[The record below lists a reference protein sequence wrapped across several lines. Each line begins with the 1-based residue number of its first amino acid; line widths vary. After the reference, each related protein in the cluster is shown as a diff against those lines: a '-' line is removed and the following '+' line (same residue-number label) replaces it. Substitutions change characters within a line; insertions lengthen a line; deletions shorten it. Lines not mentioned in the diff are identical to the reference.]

1 MYPMD
6 LANYKKVWKN
16 QTEEKNKISALEIYK
31 MTQSKSTS
39 IVKWIFIIG
48 LLEFIFWF
56 VLNYIWTKNGA
67 LEPYEKLNLINFI
80 DSIYY
85 FHYVVVVLFL
95 ILFYRN
101 FSLISTIDDTKT
113 LMKNILLVRKT
124 VKWYVYYNLI
134 NVIVFSIILN
144 ILIFNTPDGINI
156 ISGIDNEN
164 FNQEHMMTVFIIVQI
179 LVIAVMILILWL
191 FYYLLY
197 GILLKKL
204 KKNYRNLVDLELK

>member
-1 MYPMD
+1 MD

-16 QTEEKNKISALEIYK
+16 QPEEKNKISALEIYK
-31 MTQSKSTS
+31 MTQSKSNS

-48 LLEFIFWF
+48 LLEFVFWF
-56 VLNYIWTKNGA
+56 AINYLCTKNGT
-67 LEPYEKLNLINFI
+67 LEPYEKLKLISFIENFN
-80 DSIYY
+80 Y

-101 FSLISTIDDTKT
+101 FSLISTVDDTKT

-134 NVIVFSIILN
+134 NVAIFSIILN

-156 ISGIDNEN
+156 LSGIDNES
-164 FNQEHMMTVFIIVQI
+164 FNQEHMMSVFIIAQI
-179 LVIAVMILILWL
+179 VVIAIMILILWL

-204 KKNYRNLVDLELK
+204 NKNYKELTKLNEIS

>member
-1 MYPMD
+1 MD

-16 QTEEKNKISALEIYK
+16 QPEEKNKISALEIYK
-31 MTQSKSTS
+31 MTQSKSNS

-48 LLEFIFWF
+48 LLEFVFWF
-56 VLNYIWTKNGA
+56 AINYLGTKNGA
-67 LEPYEKLNLINFI
+67 LEPYEKLKLISFI
-80 DSIYY
+80 DNFNY

-101 FSLISTIDDTKT
+101 FSLISTVDDTKT

-134 NVIVFSIILN
+134 NVVIFTIILN

-156 ISGIDNEN
+156 LSGIDNES
-164 FNQEHMMTVFIIVQI
+164 FNQEHMKSVFIIVEI
-179 LVIAVMILILWL
+179 VLIAIMLLILWL

-204 KKNYRNLVDLELK
+204 NKNYKELTKLNEIS

>member
-1 MYPMD
+1 MD

-16 QTEEKNKISALEIYK
+16 QPEEKNKISALEIYK
-31 MTQSKSTS
+31 MTQSKSNS

-48 LLEFIFWF
+48 LLEFVFWF
-56 VLNYIWTKNGA
+56 AINYLGTKNGA

-80 DSIYY
+80 DNFNY

-101 FSLISTIDDTKT
+101 FSLISTVDDTKT

-134 NVIVFSIILN
+134 YAVVFSIILN

-156 ISGIDNEN
+156 LSGIDNES
-164 FNQEHMMTVFIIVQI
+164 FNQEHMVSVFIIVQI
-179 LVIAVMILILWL
+179 VFIAIMILILWF

-204 KKNYRNLVDLELK
+204 NKNYKELTKLNEIS

>member
-1 MYPMD
+1 MD

-16 QTEEKNKISALEIYK
+16 QPEEKNKISALEIYK
-31 MTQSKSTS
+31 MTQSKSNS

-48 LLEFIFWF
+48 LLEFVFWF
-56 VLNYIWTKNGA
+56 AINYLGTKNGA

-80 DSIYY
+80 DNFNY

-101 FSLISTIDDTKT
+101 FSLISTVDDTKT

-134 NVIVFSIILN
+134 NVVVFSIILN

-156 ISGIDNEN
+156 LSGIDNES
-164 FNQEHMMTVFIIVQI
+164 FNQEHMMSVFIIAQI
-179 LVIAVMILILWL
+179 VVIAIMILILWL

-204 KKNYRNLVDLELK
+204 NKNYKELTKLNEVS

>member
-1 MYPMD
+1 MD
-6 LANYKKVWKN
+6 LSNYKKVWKN
-16 QTEEKNKISALEIYK
+16 QPEGKNKISALEIYK
-31 MTQSKSTS
+31 MTQSKSNS

-48 LLEFIFWF
+48 LLEFVFWF
-56 VLNYIWTKNGA
+56 AINYLGTKNGA

-80 DSIYY
+80 DNFNY

-101 FSLISTIDDTKT
+101 FSLISTVDDTKT

-134 NVIVFSIILN
+134 NVVVFSIILN

-156 ISGIDNEN
+156 LSGIDNES
-164 FNQEHMMTVFIIVQI
+164 FNQEHMTSVFIIAQI
-179 LVIAVMILILWL
+179 VVIAIMLLILWL
-191 FYYLLY
+191 FYYLIY

-204 KKNYRNLVDLELK
+204 NKNYKELTKLNEIS

>member
-1 MYPMD
+1 MD
-6 LANYKKVWKN
+6 LSNYKKVWKN
-16 QTEEKNKISALEIYK
+16 QPEGKNKISALEIYK
-31 MTQSKSTS
+31 MTQSKSNS

-48 LLEFIFWF
+48 LLEFVFWF
-56 VLNYIWTKNGA
+56 AINYLGTKNGA
-67 LEPYEKLNLINFI
+67 LEPYEKLNLISFI
-80 DSIYY
+80 DNVSY

-101 FSLISTIDDTKT
+101 FSLISTIDNTKT

-134 NVIVFSIILN
+134 NVVVFSIILN

-156 ISGIDNEN
+156 LSGIDNES
-164 FNQEHMMTVFIIVQI
+164 FNQEHMTSVFIIAQI
-179 LVIAVMILILWL
+179 VVIAIMLLILLL

-204 KKNYRNLVDLELK
+204 NKNYKELTKFNEIS

>member
-1 MYPMD
+1 MD
-6 LANYKKVWKN
+6 LSNYKKAWKN
-16 QTEEKNKISALEIYK
+16 QPEDENKISALEIYK
-31 MTQSKSTS
+31 MTQSKSNS

-48 LLEFIFWF
+48 LLEFVFWF
-56 VLNYIWTKNGA
+56 AINYLGTRNGA
-67 LEPYEKLNLINFI
+67 LEPYEKLNLISFI
-80 DSIYY
+80 DIFNY

-101 FSLISTIDDTKT
+101 FSLISTVDDTKT

-144 ILIFNTPDGINI
+144 VLIFNTPDGINI
-156 ISGIDNEN
+156 LAEVDSNN
-164 FNQEHMMTVFIIVQI
+164 LNQENIKAIFIIVQ
-179 LVIAVMILILWL
+179 LVIIAIMILILWL

-204 KKNYRNLVDLELK
+204 NKNYKELTRLNEIN

>member
-1 MYPMD
+1 MD

-16 QTEEKNKISALEIYK
+16 QPEEKNKISALEIYK
-31 MTQSKSTS
+31 MTQSKSNS
-39 IVKWIFIIG
+39 LVKWIFIIG
-48 LLEFIFWF
+48 LLEFVFWF
-56 VLNYIWTKNGA
+56 AINYLGTKNGA

-80 DSIYY
+80 DNFNY
-85 FHYVVVVLFL
+85 FHYVLVVLFL

-101 FSLISTIDDTKT
+101 FSLVSTGDDTKT

-134 NVIVFSIILN
+134 YAVVFSIILN

-156 ISGIDNEN
+156 LSGINNES
-164 FNQEHMMTVFIIVQI
+164 FNQEHMMSVFIIAQI
-179 LVIAVMILILWL
+179 VVITIMILILWL

-204 KKNYRNLVDLELK
+204 NKNYKELTKLNEIS

>member
-1 MYPMD
+1 MD

-16 QTEEKNKISALEIYK
+16 QPEEKNKISALEIYK
-31 MTQSKSTS
+31 MTQSKSNS

-48 LLEFIFWF
+48 LLEFVFWF
-56 VLNYIWTKNGA
+56 AINYLGTKNGA

-80 DSIYY
+80 DNFNY

-134 NVIVFSIILN
+134 YAVVFSIILN

-156 ISGIDNEN
+156 LSGIDNGS
-164 FNQEHMMTVFIIVQI
+164 FNKEHMMSVFIIAQI
-179 LVIAVMILILWL
+179 VVMAIMILILWL

-204 KKNYRNLVDLELK
+204 NKNYKELTKLNEIS

>member
-1 MYPMD
+1 MD
-6 LANYKKVWKN
+6 LSNYKKVWKN
-16 QTEEKNKISALEIYK
+16 QPEGKNKISALEIYK
-31 MTQSKSTS
+31 MTQSKSNS

-48 LLEFIFWF
+48 LLEFVFWF
-56 VLNYIWTKNGA
+56 AINYLGTKNGA
-67 LEPYEKLNLINFI
+67 LEPYEKLNLISFI
-80 DSIYY
+80 DNVSY

-101 FSLISTIDDTKT
+101 FSLISTIDNTKT
-113 LMKNILLVRKT
+113 FIKNILLVRKT

-134 NVIVFSIILN
+134 NVVVFSIILN

-156 ISGIDNEN
+156 LSGIDNES
-164 FNQEHMMTVFIIVQI
+164 FNQEHMTTVFIIAQI
-179 LVIAVMILILWL
+179 VVIAIMLLILWL

-204 KKNYRNLVDLELK
+204 NKNYKELTKLNEIS

>member
-1 MYPMD
+1 MD

-16 QTEEKNKISALEIYK
+16 QPEEKNKISALEIYK
-31 MTQSKSTS
+31 MTQSKSNS

-48 LLEFIFWF
+48 LLEFVFWF
-56 VLNYIWTKNGA
+56 ALNYLGTKNGA

-80 DSIYY
+80 DNFNY

-101 FSLISTIDDTKT
+101 FSLISTVDDTKT

-134 NVIVFSIILN
+134 NVVVFSIILN
-144 ILIFNTPDGINI
+144 ILIFNTPEGINI
-156 ISGIDNEN
+156 LSGIDNES
-164 FNQEHMMTVFIIVQI
+164 FNQEHMMSVFIIAQI
-179 LVIAVMILILWL
+179 VVIAIMILILWL

-204 KKNYRNLVDLELK
+204 NKNYKELTKLNEIS

>member
-1 MYPMD
+1 MD

-16 QTEEKNKISALEIYK
+16 QPEEKNKISALEIYK
-31 MTQSKSTS
+31 MTQSKSNS

-48 LLEFIFWF
+48 LLEFVFWF
-56 VLNYIWTKNGA
+56 AINYLGTKNGA

-80 DSIYY
+80 DNFNY

-101 FSLISTIDDTKT
+101 FSLISTVDDTKT

-124 VKWYVYYNLI
+124 VKWYVYYNLL
-134 NVIVFSIILN
+134 NVVVFSIILN
-144 ILIFNTPDGINI
+144 ILIFNIPEGINI
-156 ISGIDNEN
+156 LSGIDNES
-164 FNQEHMMTVFIIVQI
+164 FNQKHMMSVFIIAQI
-179 LVIAVMILILWL
+179 VVIAIMILILWL

-204 KKNYRNLVDLELK
+204 NKNYKELTKLNEIS

>member
-1 MYPMD
+1 MD

-16 QTEEKNKISALEIYK
+16 QPEEKNKISALEIYK
-31 MTQSKSTS
+31 MTQSKSNS

-48 LLEFIFWF
+48 LLEFVFWF
-56 VLNYIWTKNGA
+56 AINYLGTKNGA

-80 DSIYY
+80 DNFNY

-101 FSLISTIDDTKT
+101 FSLISTVDDTKT

-124 VKWYVYYNLI
+124 VKWYVYYNLM
-134 NVIVFSIILN
+134 NVVVFSIILN
-144 ILIFNTPDGINI
+144 ILIFNTPEGINI
-156 ISGIDNEN
+156 LSGIDNES
-164 FNQEHMMTVFIIVQI
+164 FNQEHMMSVFIIAQI
-179 LVIAVMILILWL
+179 VVIAIMILILWL

-204 KKNYRNLVDLELK
+204 NKNYKELTKLNEIS

>member
-1 MYPMD
+1 MD

-16 QTEEKNKISALEIYK
+16 QPEEKNKISALEIYK
-31 MTQSKSTS
+31 MTQSKSNS

-48 LLEFIFWF
+48 LLEFVFWF
-56 VLNYIWTKNGA
+56 AINYLGTKNGA
-67 LEPYEKLNLINFI
+67 LEPYEKLNLIKFI
-80 DSIYY
+80 DNFNY

-101 FSLISTIDDTKT
+101 FSLISTVDDTKT

-134 NVIVFSIILN
+134 YAVVFSIILN

-156 ISGIDNEN
+156 LSGIDNGS
-164 FNQEHMMTVFIIVQI
+164 FNKEHMMSVFIIAQI
-179 LVIAVMILILWL
+179 VVMAIMILILWL

-204 KKNYRNLVDLELK
+204 NKNYKELTKLNEIS

>member
-1 MYPMD
+1 MD

-16 QTEEKNKISALEIYK
+16 QPEEKNKISALEIYK
-31 MTQSKSTS
+31 MTQSKSNS

-48 LLEFIFWF
+48 LLEFVFWF
-56 VLNYIWTKNGA
+56 AINYLGTKNGA
-67 LEPYEKLNLINFI
+67 LEPYEKLNLISFI
-80 DSIYY
+80 DNFNY

-101 FSLISTIDDTKT
+101 FSLISTVDDTKT

-134 NVIVFSIILN
+134 NVVVFSIILN

-156 ISGIDNEN
+156 LSGIDNES
-164 FNQEHMMTVFIIVQI
+164 FNQEHMMSVFIIAQI
-179 LVIAVMILILWL
+179 VVIAIMILILWL

-204 KKNYRNLVDLELK
+204 NKNYKELTKLNEIS

>member
-1 MYPMD
+1 MD

-16 QTEEKNKISALEIYK
+16 QPEEKNKISALEIYK
-31 MTQSKSTS
+31 MTKEKSNS
-39 IVKWIFIIG
+39 IVKWIFIVGI
-48 LLEFIFWF
+48 LEFVFWF
-56 VLNYIWTKNGA
+56 AINYLSTKNGA
-67 LEPYEKLNLINFI
+67 LEPYEKLKLISFIENFN
-80 DSIYY
+80 Y
-85 FHYVVVVLFL
+85 FHYVLVVIFL

-101 FSLISTIDDTKT
+101 FSLISTVDDTKT

-134 NVIVFSIILN
+134 NVVVFSIILN

-156 ISGIDNEN
+156 LSGIDNES
-164 FNQEHMMTVFIIVQI
+164 FNQEHMVSVFIIVQI
-179 LVIAVMILILWL
+179 VFIAIMILILWF

-204 KKNYRNLVDLELK
+204 NKNYKELTKLNEVS

>member
-1 MYPMD
+1 MD
-6 LANYKKVWKN
+6 LANYKKIWRD
-16 QTEEKNKISALEIYK
+16 QPEKNKISALEIYK
-31 MTQSKSTS
+31 MTQSKSSS

-56 VLNYIWTKNGA
+56 ALNYVWTKNGA

-80 DSIYY
+80 NSINY

-134 NVIVFSIILN
+134 NVVVFSIILN
-144 ILIFNTPDGINI
+144 ILIYKTPNGINI

-164 FNQEHMMTVFIIVQI
+164 FNQENMMTVFIIVQI
-179 LVIAVMILILWL
+179 LVIAFMILILWL

>member
-1 MYPMD
+1 MD

-16 QTEEKNKISALEIYK
+16 QPEEKNKISALEIYK
-31 MTQSKSTS
+31 MTQSKSNS

-48 LLEFIFWF
+48 LLEFVFWF
-56 VLNYIWTKNGA
+56 AINYLCTKNGA
-67 LEPYEKLNLINFI
+67 LEPYEKLKLISFIENFN
-80 DSIYY
+80 Y

-101 FSLISTIDDTKT
+101 FSLISTVDDTKT

-134 NVIVFSIILN
+134 NVVVFSIILN

-156 ISGIDNEN
+156 LSGIDNES
-164 FNQEHMMTVFIIVQI
+164 FNQEHMMSVFIIAQI
-179 LVIAVMILILWL
+179 VVIAIMILILWL

-204 KKNYRNLVDLELK
+204 NKNYKELTKLNEIS

>member
-1 MYPMD
+1 MD

-16 QTEEKNKISALEIYK
+16 QPEEKNKISALEIYK
-31 MTQSKSTS
+31 MTKEKSNS
-39 IVKWIFIIG
+39 IVKWIFIVGI
-48 LLEFIFWF
+48 LEFVFWF
-56 VLNYIWTKNGA
+56 AINYLSTKNGV
-67 LEPYEKLNLINFI
+67 LEPYEKLKLISFIENFN
-80 DSIYY
+80 Y
-85 FHYVVVVLFL
+85 FHYLVVVLFL

-101 FSLISTIDDTKT
+101 FSLISTVDDTKT

-134 NVIVFSIILN
+134 NVVIFTIILN

-156 ISGIDNEN
+156 LSGIDNES
-164 FNQEHMMTVFIIVQI
+164 FNQEHMVSVFIIVQI
-179 LVIAVMILILWL
+179 VFIAIMILILWF

-204 KKNYRNLVDLELK
+204 NKNYKELTKLNEVS

>member
-1 MYPMD
+1 MD

-16 QTEEKNKISALEIYK
+16 QPEEKNKISALEIYK
-31 MTQSKSTS
+31 MTQSKSNS

-48 LLEFIFWF
+48 LLEFVFWF
-56 VLNYIWTKNGA
+56 AINYLCTKNGA
-67 LEPYEKLNLINFI
+67 LEPYEKLKLISFIENFN
-80 DSIYY
+80 Y
-85 FHYVVVVLFL
+85 FHYVVVMLFL

-101 FSLISTIDDTKT
+101 FSLISTVDDTKT

-134 NVIVFSIILN
+134 NVVIFTIILN

-156 ISGIDNEN
+156 LSGIDNES
-164 FNQEHMMTVFIIVQI
+164 FNQEHMMSVFIIAQI
-179 LVIAVMILILWL
+179 VVIAIMILILWL

-204 KKNYRNLVDLELK
+204 NKNYKELTKLNEIS

>member
-1 MYPMD
+1 MD

-16 QTEEKNKISALEIYK
+16 QPEEKNKISALEIYK
-31 MTQSKSTS
+31 MTKEKSNS
-39 IVKWIFIIG
+39 IVKWIFIVGI
-48 LLEFIFWF
+48 LEFVFWF
-56 VLNYIWTKNGA
+56 AVNYLSTKNGA
-67 LEPYEKLNLINFI
+67 LEPYEKLKLISFIENFN
-80 DSIYY
+80 Y

-101 FSLISTIDDTKT
+101 FSLISTVDDTKT

-134 NVIVFSIILN
+134 NVVIFTIILN

-156 ISGIDNEN
+156 LSGIDNES
-164 FNQEHMMTVFIIVQI
+164 FNQEHMMSVFIIAQI
-179 LVIAVMILILWL
+179 VVIAIMILILWL

-204 KKNYRNLVDLELK
+204 NKNYKELTKLNEIS

>member
-1 MYPMD
+1 MELD
-6 LANYKKVWKN
+6 NYKTIWKN
-16 QTEEKNKISALEIYK
+16 QPEEKNKLSALEIYK
-31 MTQSKSTS
+31 MTQSKSNS
-39 IVKWIFIIG
+39 IVKWILIIG
-48 LLEFIFWF
+48 LLEFVFWF
-56 VLNYIWTKNGA
+56 AVNYLGTKNGA

-80 DSIYY
+80 DNFNY

-95 ILFYRN
+95 LLFYRN
-101 FSLISTIDDTKT
+101 FSLITTVDDTKK

-134 NVIVFSIILN
+134 NVVIFSVILN

-156 ISGIDNEN
+156 LSGIENES
-164 FNQEHMMTVFIIVQI
+164 FNQEHMRSVFIITQI
-179 LVIAVMILILWL
+179 VVIAVMILILWL

-204 KKNYRNLVDLELK
+204 NKNYKELTKLNEIS

>member
-1 MYPMD
+1 MD

-16 QTEEKNKISALEIYK
+16 QPEEKNKISALEIYK
-31 MTQSKSTS
+31 MTQSKSNS

-48 LLEFIFWF
+48 LLEFVFWF
-56 VLNYIWTKNGA
+56 AINYLGTKNGA

-80 DSIYY
+80 ENFNY

-101 FSLISTIDDTKT
+101 FSLISTVDDTKT

-134 NVIVFSIILN
+134 NVVVFSIILN

-156 ISGIDNEN
+156 LSGIDNES
-164 FNQEHMMTVFIIVQI
+164 FNQEHMMSVFIIAQI
-179 LVIAVMILILWL
+179 VVIAIMILILWL

-204 KKNYRNLVDLELK
+204 NKNYKELTKLNEIS

>member
-1 MYPMD
+1 MD

-16 QTEEKNKISALEIYK
+16 QPEEKNKISALEIYK
-31 MTQSKSTS
+31 MTQSKSNS

-48 LLEFIFWF
+48 LLEFVFWF
-56 VLNYIWTKNGA
+56 AINYLCTKNGA
-67 LEPYEKLNLINFI
+67 LEPYEKLKLISFIENFN
-80 DSIYY
+80 Y

-101 FSLISTIDDTKT
+101 FSLISTVDDTKT

-134 NVIVFSIILN
+134 NVVVFSIILN

-156 ISGIDNEN
+156 LSGIDNES
-164 FNQEHMMTVFIIVQI
+164 FNQEHMMSVFIIAQI
-179 LVIAVMILILWL
+179 VVIAIMILILWL

-204 KKNYRNLVDLELK
+204 NKNYKELTKLNETS

>member
-1 MYPMD
+1 MD

-16 QTEEKNKISALEIYK
+16 QPEEKNKISALEIYK
-31 MTQSKSTS
+31 MTQSKSNS
-39 IVKWIFIIG
+39 LVKWIFIIG
-48 LLEFIFWF
+48 LLEFVFWF
-56 VLNYIWTKNGA
+56 AINYLGTKNGA

-80 DSIYY
+80 DNFNY

-101 FSLISTIDDTKT
+101 FSLISTVDDTKT

-134 NVIVFSIILN
+134 YAVVFSIILN

-156 ISGIDNEN
+156 LSGIDNES
-164 FNQEHMMTVFIIVQI
+164 FNKEHMMSVFIIAQI
-179 LVIAVMILILWL
+179 VFIAIMILILWL

-204 KKNYRNLVDLELK
+204 NKNYKELTKLNEIS

>member
-1 MYPMD
+1 MD

-16 QTEEKNKISALEIYK
+16 QPEEKNKISALEIYK
-31 MTQSKSTS
+31 MTQSKSNS

-48 LLEFIFWF
+48 LLEFVFWF
-56 VLNYIWTKNGA
+56 AINYLGTKNGA
-67 LEPYEKLNLINFI
+67 LEPYEKLKLISFI
-80 DSIYY
+80 DNFNY

-101 FSLISTIDDTKT
+101 FSLISTVDDTKT

-134 NVIVFSIILN
+134 NVVVFSIILN

-156 ISGIDNEN
+156 LSGINIES
-164 FNQEHMMTVFIIVQI
+164 FNQEHMMSVFIIAQI
-179 LVIAVMILILWL
+179 VVITIMILILWL

-204 KKNYRNLVDLELK
+204 NKNYKELTKLNEIS

>member
-1 MYPMD
+1 MD

-16 QTEEKNKISALEIYK
+16 QPEEKNKISALEIYK
-31 MTQSKSTS
+31 MTQSKSNS

-48 LLEFIFWF
+48 LLEFVFWF
-56 VLNYIWTKNGA
+56 AINYLCTKNGT
-67 LEPYEKLNLINFI
+67 LEPYEKLKLISFIENFN
-80 DSIYY
+80 Y
-85 FHYVVVVLFL
+85 FHYVLVVIFL

-101 FSLISTIDDTKT
+101 FSLISTVDDTKT

-134 NVIVFSIILN
+134 NVVVFSIILN
-144 ILIFNTPDGINI
+144 ILIFNTPDGIYI
-156 ISGIDNEN
+156 LSGIDNES
-164 FNQEHMMTVFIIVQI
+164 FNQEHMMSVFIIVQI
-179 LVIAVMILILWL
+179 VFIAIMILILWF

-204 KKNYRNLVDLELK
+204 NKNYKELTKLNEIS

>member
-1 MYPMD
+1 MD

-16 QTEEKNKISALEIYK
+16 QPEEKNKISALEIYK
-31 MTQSKSTS
+31 MTQSKSNS

-48 LLEFIFWF
+48 LLEFVFWF
-56 VLNYIWTKNGA
+56 AINYLGTKNGA
-67 LEPYEKLNLINFI
+67 LEPYEKLNLISFI
-80 DSIYY
+80 DNFNY

-101 FSLISTIDDTKT
+101 FSLISTVDDTKT

-134 NVIVFSIILN
+134 NVVVFSIILN

-156 ISGIDNEN
+156 LSGINNES
-164 FNQEHMMTVFIIVQI
+164 FNQEHMMSVFIIAQI
-179 LVIAVMILILWL
+179 VVITIMILILWL

-204 KKNYRNLVDLELK
+204 NKNYKELTKLNEIS

>member
-1 MYPMD
+1 MD

-16 QTEEKNKISALEIYK
+16 QPEEKNKISALEIYK
-31 MTQSKSTS
+31 MTQSKSNS

-48 LLEFIFWF
+48 LLEFVFWF
-56 VLNYIWTKNGA
+56 AINYLGTKNGA
-67 LEPYEKLNLINFI
+67 LEPYEKLKLISFI
-80 DSIYY
+80 DNFNY

-101 FSLISTIDDTKT
+101 FSLISTVDDTKT

-134 NVIVFSIILN
+134 NVVVFSIILN
-144 ILIFNTPDGINI
+144 ILIFNTPEGINI
-156 ISGIDNEN
+156 LSGIDNES
-164 FNQEHMMTVFIIVQI
+164 FNQEHMMSVFIIAQI
-179 LVIAVMILILWL
+179 VVIAIMILILWL

-204 KKNYRNLVDLELK
+204 NKNYKELTKLNEIS

>member
-1 MYPMD
+1 MD

-16 QTEEKNKISALEIYK
+16 QPEEKNKISALEIYK
-31 MTQSKSTS
+31 MTQSKSNS

-48 LLEFIFWF
+48 LLEFVFWF
-56 VLNYIWTKNGA
+56 AINYLCTKNGT
-67 LEPYEKLNLINFI
+67 LEPYEKLKLISFIENFN
-80 DSIYY
+80 Y
-85 FHYVVVVLFL
+85 FHYVLVVIFL

-101 FSLISTIDDTKT
+101 FSLISTVDDTKT

-134 NVIVFSIILN
+134 NVVVFSIILN

-156 ISGIDNEN
+156 LSGIDNES
-164 FNQEHMMTVFIIVQI
+164 FNKEHIMSVFIIAQI
-179 LVIAVMILILWL
+179 VVLAIMILILWL

-204 KKNYRNLVDLELK
+204 NKNYKELTKLNEIS

>member
-1 MYPMD
+1 MD

-16 QTEEKNKISALEIYK
+16 QPEEKNKISALEIYK
-31 MTQSKSTS
+31 MTQSKSNS

-48 LLEFIFWF
+48 LLEFVFWF
-56 VLNYIWTKNGA
+56 AINYLGTKNGA
-67 LEPYEKLNLINFI
+67 LEPYEKLKLISFI
-80 DSIYY
+80 DNFNY

-101 FSLISTIDDTKT
+101 FSLISTVDDTKT

-134 NVIVFSIILN
+134 NVVVFSIILN

-156 ISGIDNEN
+156 LSGIDNES
-164 FNQEHMMTVFIIVQI
+164 FNQEHMMSVFIIAQI
-179 LVIAVMILILWL
+179 VVIAIMILILWL

-197 GILLKKL
+197 GVLLKKL
-204 KKNYRNLVDLELK
+204 NKNYKELTKLNEIS

>member
-1 MYPMD
+1 MD

-16 QTEEKNKISALEIYK
+16 QPEEKNKISALEIYK
-31 MTQSKSTS
+31 MTQSKSNS

-48 LLEFIFWF
+48 LLEFVFWF
-56 VLNYIWTKNGA
+56 AINYLGTKNGA

-80 DSIYY
+80 DNFNY

-101 FSLISTIDDTKT
+101 FSLISTVDDTKT

-134 NVIVFSIILN
+134 YAVVFSIILN

-156 ISGIDNEN
+156 LSGIDNGS
-164 FNQEHMMTVFIIVQI
+164 FNKEHMMSVFIIAQI
-179 LVIAVMILILWL
+179 VVMAIMILILWL

-204 KKNYRNLVDLELK
+204 NKNYKELTKLNEIS

>member
-1 MYPMD
+1 MD
-6 LANYKKVWKN
+6 LSNYKKVWKN
-16 QTEEKNKISALEIYK
+16 QPEGKNKISALEIYK
-31 MTQSKSTS
+31 MTQSKSNS

-48 LLEFIFWF
+48 LLEFVFWF
-56 VLNYIWTKNGA
+56 AINYLGTKNGA

-80 DSIYY
+80 DNVSY

-101 FSLISTIDDTKT
+101 FSLISTIDNTKT

-134 NVIVFSIILN
+134 NVVVFSIILN

-156 ISGIDNEN
+156 LSGIDNES
-164 FNQEHMMTVFIIVQI
+164 FNQEHMTSVFIIAQI
-179 LVIAVMILILWL
+179 VVIAIMLLILWL

-204 KKNYRNLVDLELK
+204 NKNYKELTKLNEIS